1 MHAKIERQ
9 TILERKQMAQKV
21 EIVIDG
27 KSVELPVLEAAE
39 GLNVIDV
46 RGLIKE
52 GMFTFDPGFLS
63 TASCDSKVTY
73 IDGDNG
79 ILLYR
84 GYPIDQL
91 AENSSHMEVC
101 YLLLNGELP
110 GKAELDE
117 FISDINERMPLDDH
131 FKHIFDG
138 FTANSHPMSMVCAA
152 IAGLASLFHDQLD
165 INDPAYRKEAA
176 LQLIA
181 KIPTISAMA
190 YKKSIGEDFIDPDPT
205 LNYAENFLHMCF
217 GKKGEAPNISPT
229 LSKAL
234 DKIFILHADHE
245 QNASTST
252 VRMAGSTECNPFAA
266 IAAGTAALWG
276 PSHGGANEAVL
287 DMLLEIGDA
296 SKIEEYVGKAKDKD
310 DPFKLMG
317 FGHRVYKNFDPR
329 ATVMQSSAHAVLE
342 EQGASN
348 DPLLEVA
355 QSLEKIAREQDY
367 FIDRKLYPNIDFYSG
382 ITLKAM
388 GIPIPMFTVLFTLGR
403 MPGWVTHWTEMVSEP
418 FKIARPRQLYLGE
431 HKRDYI
437 DIDKR

>member
-1 MHAKIERQ
+1 
-9 TILERKQMAQKV
+9 MAQKV
-21 EIVIDG
+21 EIIIDG
-27 KSVELPVLEAAE
+27 KSVEMPVLEAAE

-84 GYPIDQL
+84 GYPIEQL
-91 AENSSHMEVC
+91 AENSSHLEVC

-110 GKAELDE
+110 TQAQLDE
-117 FISDINERMPLDDH
+117 FVSDINERMPLDDH

-138 FTANSHPMSMVCAA
+138 FTERSHPMSMVCAA
-152 IAGLASLFHDQLD
+152 IAGLASLYHEQLD
-165 INDPAYRKEAA
+165 ISDPAYRKEAA

-190 YKKSIGEDFIDPDPT
+190 YKKSIGEDFIDPDPN

-287 DMLLEIGDA
+287 DMLLEIGDV
-296 SKIEEYVGKAKDKD
+296 SRIEEYVEKAKDKD

-342 EQGASN
+342 EQGASD

-355 QSLEKIAREQDY
+355 QNLEKIAREQEY
-367 FIDRKLYPNIDFYSG
+367 FVERRLYPNIDFYSG

-403 MPGWVTHWTEMVSEP
+403 MPGWITHWTEMVSTP

-431 HKRDYI
+431 HKRDYVN
-437 DIDKR
+437 IDKR

>member
-1 MHAKIERQ
+1 MV
-9 TILERKQMAQKV
+9 QKV
-21 EIVIDG
+21 EITIDG
-27 KSVELPVLEAAE
+27 KTVEMPVLEAAE
-39 GLNVIDV
+39 GLNVVDV

-52 GMFTFDPGFLS
+52 GMFTYDPGFLS

-91 AENSSHMEVC
+91 AENSSHLEVS

-110 GKAELDE
+110 NEAQLAE
-117 FISDINERMPLDDH
+117 FVQGINDRMPLDDH

-138 FTANSHPMSMVCAA
+138 FTANSHPMSMICAA
-152 IAGLASLFHDQLD
+152 IAGLASLHHDTLD
-165 INDPAYRKEAA
+165 INDADYRKEAA
-176 LQLIA
+176 MQLIA

-190 YKKSIGEDFIDPDPT
+190 YKKSIGEDFIDPDPS
-205 LNYAENFLHMCF
+205 LSYAENFLHMCF
-217 GKKGEAPNISPT
+217 GKKGEAPNVSPT
-229 LSKAL
+229 LSAAL
-234 DKIFILHADHE
+234 DRIFILHADHE

-287 DMLLEIGDA
+287 DMLLEIGDE
-296 SKIEEYVGKAKDKD
+296 SRIEEYVEKAKDKD

-329 ATVMQSSAHAVLE
+329 ATVMQSSAHAVLA
-342 EQGASN
+342 EQGAGD
-348 DPLLEVA
+348 DPLLKVA
-355 QSLEKIAREQDY
+355 QKLEKIAREQDY
-367 FIDRKLYPNIDFYSG
+367 FVDRKLYPNIDFYSG

-403 MPGWVTHWTEMVSEP
+403 MPGWITHWTEMVSNP

-431 HKRDYI
+431 HKRDYVA
-437 DIDKR
+437 IDKR

>member
-1 MHAKIERQ
+1 
-9 TILERKQMAQKV
+9 MAQKV

-27 KSVELPVLEAAE
+27 KTVEMPVLEAAE

-63 TASCDSKVTY
+63 TASCDSRVTY

-84 GYPIDQL
+84 GYPIEQL
-91 AENSSHMEVC
+91 AENSSHLEVC

-110 GKAELDE
+110 TQAQLDA
-117 FISDINERMPLDDH
+117 FIGDINERMPLDDH

-138 FTANSHPMSMVCAA
+138 FTENSHPMSMVCAA
-152 IAGLASLFHDQLD
+152 IAGLASLFHEQLD
-165 INDPAYRKEAA
+165 ISDAGYRKEAA

-190 YKKSIGEDFIDPDPT
+190 YKKSIGEDFVEPDPS

-217 GKKGEAPNISPT
+217 GKRGEAPNISPT

-287 DMLLEIGDA
+287 DMLLEIGDV
-296 SKIEEYVGKAKDKD
+296 SKIEEYVEKAKDKD

-355 QSLEKIAREQDY
+355 QNLEKIAREQDY

-403 MPGWVTHWTEMVSEP
+403 MPGWITHWTEMVANP

-431 HKRDYI
+431 HKRDYTNI
-437 DIDKR
+437 ENR

>member
-1 MHAKIERQ
+1 
-9 TILERKQMAQKV
+9 MAQKV

-27 KSVELPVLEAAE
+27 KSVEMPVLEAAE

-84 GYPIDQL
+84 GYPIEQL
-91 AENSSHMEVC
+91 AENSSHLEVC

-110 GKAELDE
+110 TQAQLDE
-117 FISDINERMPLDDH
+117 FVSDINERMPLDDH

-138 FTANSHPMSMVCAA
+138 FTESSHPMSMVCAA
-152 IAGLASLFHDQLD
+152 IAGLASLYHEQLD
-165 INDPAYRKEAA
+165 ISDPAYRKEAA

-190 YKKSIGEDFIDPDPT
+190 YKKSIGEDFIDPDPN

-287 DMLLEIGDA
+287 DMLLEIGDV
-296 SKIEEYVGKAKDKD
+296 SRIEEYVEKAKDKD

-342 EQGASN
+342 EQGASD

-355 QSLEKIAREQDY
+355 QSLEKIAREQEY
-367 FIDRKLYPNIDFYSG
+367 FVERRLYPNIDFYSG

-403 MPGWVTHWTEMVSEP
+403 MPGWITHWTEMVSAP

-431 HKRDYI
+431 HKRDYVNI
-437 DIDKR
+437 DNRN

>member
-1 MHAKIERQ
+1 MV
-9 TILERKQMAQKV
+9 QKV

-27 KSVELPVLEAAE
+27 KSVELPVLEASE

-46 RGLIKE
+46 RGIIKE
-52 GMFTFDPGFLS
+52 GLFTFDPGFLS
-63 TASCDSKVTY
+63 TASCESNVTY

-84 GYPIDQL
+84 GYAIDQL
-91 AENSSHMEVC
+91 AEGSSHMEVC

-110 GKAELDE
+110 DKSQLSQ
-117 FISDINERMPLDDH
+117 FTKDINDRMPVDEH
-131 FKHIFDG
+131 FQHISDG
-138 FTANSHPMSMVCAA
+138 FTENSHPMSMVCAA
-152 IAGLASLFHDQLD
+152 IAGLASLQHDSLD
-165 INDPAYRKEAA
+165 ISDPAYRREAA

-181 KIPTISAMA
+181 KIPTIAAMA
-190 YKKSIGEDFIDPDPT
+190 YKKSIGEEFIAPDSSLT
-205 LNYAENFLHMCF
+205 YAENFLHMCF
-217 GKKGEAPNISPT
+217 GKKGEKPNVSST
-229 LSKAL
+229 LSAAM
-234 DKIFILHADHE
+234 DRIFILHADHE

-287 DMLLEIGDA
+287 DMLVEIGDE
-296 SKIEEYVGKAKDKD
+296 SNIEEYVAKAKDKE

-342 EQGASN
+342 EQGASE
-348 DPLLEVA
+348 DPLLKVA
-355 QSLEKIAREQDY
+355 QKLETIAREQDY
-367 FIDRKLYPNIDFYSG
+367 FIDRNLYPNIDFYSG

-388 GIPIPMFTVLFTLGR
+388 GIPTTMFTVIFTLGR
-403 MPGWVTHWTEMVSEP
+403 MPGWITHWDEMIAAP

-431 HKRDYI
+431 HKRDYVSI
-437 DIDKR
+437 DNR

>member
-1 MHAKIERQ
+1 M
-9 TILERKQMAQKV
+9 TQKV

-27 KSVELPVLEAAE
+27 KTVDMPVLEAAE

-52 GMFTFDPGFLS
+52 GMFTYDPGFLS

-91 AENSSHMEVC
+91 AENSSHLEVC

-110 GKAELDE
+110 TQAQLDE
-117 FISDINERMPLDDH
+117 FVSDIAERMPLDDH

-138 FTANSHPMSMVCAA
+138 FTESSHPMSMVCAA
-152 IAGLASLFHDQLD
+152 IAGLASLHHEELD
-165 INDPAYRKEAA
+165 ISDPAYRKEAA

-190 YKKSIGEDFIDPDPT
+190 YKKSIGEDFIDPDPN

-217 GKKGEAPNISPT
+217 GKKGETPNISPT

-296 SKIEEYVGKAKDKD
+296 SKIEEYVEKAKDKD

-342 EQGASN
+342 EQGASD

-355 QSLEKIAREQDY
+355 QKLEKIAREQDY
-367 FIDRKLYPNIDFYSG
+367 FIDRRLYPNIDFYSG

-403 MPGWVTHWTEMVSEP
+403 MPGWITHWTEMVASP

-431 HKRDYI
+431 HKRDYTNI
-437 DIDKR
+437 ENR